1 MLTAWALL
9 LFLAMWVRSTSGGPL
24 SFRIGKLC
32 DSCNAEQ
39 QNCCL
44 HTLTPGSR
52 LSCCS
57 FFILID
63 ISVNEWML
71 FLFPLQYSLRKLAEQ
86 EIKSKCF
93 NTSMYPV
100 TRGMCGYDTV
110 PVGSEIQ
117 IFPWPRCRRNYYST
131 FVFHKRRS
139 YHPVSSGSHF
149 KSEWKAGENVL
160 CKHLPW
166 NHSHIT
172 VELSLNVKAPMAE
185 NILLSY

>member
-117 IFPWPRCRRNYYST
+117 IFPWPLLQ
-131 FVFHKRRS
+131 K
-139 YHPVSSGSHF
+139 
-149 KSEWKAGENVL
+149 
-160 CKHLPW
+160 
-166 NHSHIT
+166 
-172 VELSLNVKAPMAE
+172 ELLLYFCIPQEKVIPPSQFWESL
-185 NILLSY
+185 